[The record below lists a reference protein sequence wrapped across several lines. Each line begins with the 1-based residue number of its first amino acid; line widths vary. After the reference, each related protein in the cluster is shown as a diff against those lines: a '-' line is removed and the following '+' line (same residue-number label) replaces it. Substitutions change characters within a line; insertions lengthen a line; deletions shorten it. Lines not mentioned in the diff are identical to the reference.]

1 MFNFS
6 ANRLKVINSKEFEK
20 ARVSILLDEDTNR
33 CYKVYDY
40 QKAFSFEATKHY
52 CISGKINSVDK
63 MYLILE
69 SVKEDKHYLNVK
81 VHEEMT
87 GLGLRN

>member
-6 ANRLKVINSKEFEK
+6 ANHLILVSSKDYEK
-20 ARVSILLDEDTNR
+20 ARVSVLLDDDTNR

-40 QKAFSFEATKHY
+40 KKAFSFEAAKHY
-52 CISGKINSVDK
+52 CISGKINSIDK

-69 SVKEDKHYLNVK
+69 NAKEDKQYLNIK
-81 VHEEMT
+81 VHKELT
-87 GLGLRN
+87 GT